1 MTIELR
7 YCPKK
12 KKIGDFDKKFI
23 SWNILKST
31 TRMKIIPSE
40 KLT

>member
-12 KKIGDFDKKFI
+12 IFFGDFDKKFI